1 MAKLLD
7 ENGLEIVK
15 NWISDNFLKLQGGG
29 KLVYDKNTNI
39 ANTPRIFFLGG
50 ADGKSPQIDIYG
62 DTPSGFHTRIY
73 HDGFELVTS
82 RVIGS
87 ANFSFGGFQIYYNAT
102 SALSHETKLVIN
114 GYKLDVDKAIELG
127 VLVTND

>member
-15 NWISDNFLKLQGGG
+15 NWISDNFLKLQGG

-50 ADGKSPQIDIYG
+50 VDGKSPQIDIYG

-73 HDGFELVTS
+73 HDGFELFTS
-82 RVIGS
+82 KVIGS

-127 VLVTND
+127 VLVPND